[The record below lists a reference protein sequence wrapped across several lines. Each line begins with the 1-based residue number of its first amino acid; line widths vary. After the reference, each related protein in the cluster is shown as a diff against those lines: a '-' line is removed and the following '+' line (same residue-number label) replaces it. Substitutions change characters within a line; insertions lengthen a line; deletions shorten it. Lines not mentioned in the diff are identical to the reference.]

1 VTRFDPARRQFLALG
16 GTSLAL
22 ASMMVHA
29 RTPLSEGTPLP
40 DGTQEPP
47 PSAAPEPPNLPLVT
61 ASDATK
67 RLTVDVR
74 INGFGPYR
82 FLVDTGAD
90 RSVVAAEVVAEL
102 GLTLG
107 DAVTLR
113 GVVRSVPTKTV
124 LIRELSF
131 GSIRCRNLLTP
142 TLPAALLGAAGY
154 LGLDALDG
162 HLVAFDFKRHTL
174 EVTKPHSR
182 FSALWVAPNEVR
194 VHATGTSGH
203 LRTVNCSVDDVAAA
217 AFVDTGAEVSAA
229 GNTAL
234 QSALMNLDPRHEP
247 LGRISLTDVT
257 GGAISGSV
265 TMIRAIQLGGVAFT
279 NFPLVVADFEVF
291 DVWGL
296 RDRPALLV
304 GINLLRQ
311 VSRVSIDYGL
321 KEIRFDVASLRRPP
335 LESIETT

>member
-1 VTRFDPARRQFLALG
+1 VTRFDPARRQFLAFG

-22 ASMMVHA
+22 TSLMSLSRAAS
-29 RTPLSEGTPLP
+29 S
-40 DGTQEPP
+40 DGGQELAPP
-47 PSAAPEPPNLPLVT
+47 TAPEPLSAPLIT
-61 ASDATK
+61 ASDATR
-67 RLTVDVR
+67 RLTVNVR
-74 INGFGPYR
+74 VNGYGPYR

-90 RSVVAAEVVAEL
+90 RSVVAAEVVAAL
-102 GLTLG
+102 GLSLG
-107 DAVTLR
+107 DTVTLR
-113 GVVRSVPTKTV
+113 GVVRSVATKTV

-142 TLPAALLGAAGY
+142 TLPAALLGADGY

-162 HLVAFDFKRHTL
+162 HLVAFDFKSHTL

-182 FSALWVAPNEVR
+182 LSALWLTPNEVR

-217 AFVDTGAEVSAA
+217 AFVDTGAEVSAV

-234 QSALMNLDPRHEP
+234 QSALVNLDPRHEP

-265 TMIRAIQLGGVAFT
+265 TMIRTIKLGGVVFT
-279 NFPLVVADFEVF
+279 DFPLVVADFEVF

-296 RDRPALLV
+296 RDRPALLI

-335 LESIETT
+335 LGSVETT